1 MAAQPTA
8 PCRSRPPSP
17 RSGLRPVLARWL
29 GWLGWL
35 ALGTLPLHAEV
46 AKEYQLKAAFLYN
59 FTKFIEWPPER
70 FETAGSPMVIGVLG
84 VNPFGDDL
92 EKIVEGRTVNG
103 RAIQV
108 KFLPS
113 AAEVGAVHLLFVPAG
128 EETLLPASAW
138 QHTAIVTVGESPDL
152 AARGGMIIFT
162 QVAGKLRFEINLV
175 AAERNG
181 LKISAQ
187 LLKLATVVRRQP

>member
-1 MAAQPTA
+1 MPS
-8 PCRSRPPSP
+8 PIRPPAP
-17 RSGLRPVLARWL
+17 RSGRGFVLTRWL
-29 GWLGWL
+29 GLLVLL
-35 ALGTLPLHAEV
+35 AGGVLPLRAAV

-59 FTKFIEWPPER
+59 FTKFIEWPRER
-70 FETAGSPMVIGVLG
+70 FATEGSPIIIGVLG
-84 VNPFGDDL
+84 MNPFGEEL
-92 EKIVEGRTVNG
+92 SIIVKDRTVNG
-103 RAIQV
+103 RPILV
-108 KFLPS
+108 TFLPT

-128 EETLLPASAW
+128 EETLLPAAAW
-138 QHTAIVTVGESPDL
+138 SHVAIVTVGESPDL

-162 QVAGKLRFEINLV
+162 QVGDKLRFEINLA